1 MVELESWGRRRQSA
15 VTIAGEGLAVLA
27 RRANLARGLGRAY
40 GDANLPAAPSD
51 VVLTTGAA
59 DRILDFAPE
68 QRRVTAEAGI
78 SLEELNR
85 ILWPAGLSVPVSP
98 GTKFVTLGGMI
109 AADVHGK
116 NHHLAG
122 TIGRHVARLE
132 LVAPDGATHRLSPEE
147 DAELFWATVGG
158 MGLTGVIL
166 SAELELE
173 AIPTPWVRCEISR
186 HATLEELGA
195 ALVEAGRR
203 WPLTAAWLDAA
214 NPGTWGRGVV
224 LAGRWAEPHEA
235 PDRPPAEGLR
245 VPVPLD
251 APSWL
256 LTDLAA
262 GLFDRLYWRR
272 APRRPTVRTLHPD
285 AFFYPLDA
293 VLGWNRLYGRRGFAQ
308 YQCVIPA
315 SHGIAGVRRV
325 LDALRESGGRS
336 YLVVLKDFGAAGP
349 GLLSFPQPGF
359 TLALDLP
366 ADPRLV
372 QVARRLDQE
381 VLRLG
386 GRLYLAK
393 DGLLDAETFRAMEG
407 QRLEPFLEVRRRV
420 DPHRIIRSA
429 LAQRLQL

>member
-1 MVELESWGRRRQSA
+1 MAELESWGRRRGEA
-15 VTIAGEGLAVLA
+15 ITIAGESLAALA
-27 RRANLARGLGRAY
+27 PKANLARGLGRAY
-40 GDANLPAAPSD
+40 GDANLPATPSD

-59 DRILDFAPE
+59 DRIVELSPL
-68 QRRVTAEAGI
+68 QRRITAEAGI

-85 ILWPAGLSVPVSP
+85 VLWPLGLSVPVSP
-98 GTKFVTLGGMI
+98 GTKFVSLGGMI

-122 TIGRHVARLE
+122 TIGRHVRRLD
-132 LVAPDGATHRLSPEE
+132 LVTPDGSRRRLSPEA
-147 DAELFWATVGG
+147 DPELFWATVGG
-158 MGLTGVIL
+158 MGLTGVIA

-173 AIPTPWVRCEISR
+173 AIPTPWVRCEVSR
-186 HATLEELGA
+186 HSSLEELGA
-195 ALVEAGRR
+195 ALTEAGRR
-203 WPLTAAWLDAA
+203 WPMTAAWLDAA
-214 NPGTWGRGVV
+214 NPGNWGRGVV
-224 LAGRWAEPHEA
+224 LAGRWAEAHEA
-235 PDRPPAEGLR
+235 PNRLPAEGLR
-245 VPVPLD
+245 APVPID
-251 APSWL
+251 APSFL

-293 VLGWNRLYGRRGFAQ
+293 VLAWNRLYGRRGFAQ

-315 SHGIAGVRRV
+315 AHGLGGVRRV
-325 LDALRESGGRS
+325 LEALRDAGGRS
-336 YLVVLKDFGAAGP
+336 YLVVLKDFGAEGQ

-366 ADPRLV
+366 ADHRLIPL
-372 QVARRLDQE
+372 ARRLDQE

-393 DGLLDAETFRAMEG
+393 DGLLDAQTFRAMEG
-407 QRLEPFLEVRRRV
+407 PRVDRFLEVRRRV
-420 DPHRIIRSA
+420 DPDRILRSA
-429 LAQRLQL
+429 LADRLGL